1 MKLQAF
7 KHSLEEEGYADNSV
21 LAYTYTVR
29 DFLDRYETAT
39 PRNLSAYREY
49 LIDKYKPKTV
59 NQRVWAL
66 NKFLDRSGKPQMKL
80 KAVRM
85 AEASFLDNVIENE
98 DYFCLKK
105 MLRKEEDK
113 RWYFIV
119 WTLAT
124 TGARV
129 SELVQFKAQH
139 VREGHI
145 DIYSKGGRIRR
156 IFIPSKLRNEMLQWL
171 DGTPDSSYLFLNAN
185 GKRIT
190 PRGIA
195 IRLKEYAEKFGIDPS
210 VVHPHAFRHL
220 FAKNFLDR
228 RNDLPLLA
236 DILGHVSISTT
247 RIYLRRSTLEQQ
259 HLLDNIVDW

>member
-7 KHSLEEEGYADNSV
+7 KHTLEEEGYADNSV
-21 LAYTYTVR
+21 LAYTFTVR
-29 DFLDRYETAT
+29 DFLERYESVT
-39 PRNLSAYREY
+39 PKNLSAYRDY
-49 LIDKYKPKTV
+49 LIDNFKPKTV

-98 DYFCLKK
+98 EYFYLKK

-119 WTLAT
+119 WTLAA

-129 SELVQFKAQH
+129 SELVQFKAQN
-139 VREGHI
+139 VREGYI
-145 DIYSKGGRIRR
+145 DIYSKGGRVRR
-156 IFIPSKLRNEMLQWL
+156 IFIPTKLRNEIIQWL
-171 DGTPDSSYLFLNAN
+171 NGAPDGSYLFLNAN

-190 PRGIA
+190 PRGIS
-195 IRLKEYAEKFGIDPS
+195 IRLKEYAVKYGIEPS

-228 RNDLPLLA
+228 RNDLSLLA
-236 DILGHVSISTT
+236 DLLGHESISTT
-247 RIYLRRSTLEQQ
+247 RIYLRKSSLEQQ